1 MALMLKDLTL
11 ATQMAERPGAK
22 RVLGVKGLDTYSLLN
37 REAEYRDWDVR
48 AMFRYIGGQG
58 DWEQHDDEA
67 EGSKADAN
75 GSNGHYGLM
84 AKLR

>member
-11 ATQMAERPGAK
+11 ATQMAERAGAE

-48 AMFRYIGGQG
+48 AMFRYIG
-58 DWEQHDDEA
+58 
-67 EGSKADAN
+67 SKGDAN
-75 GSNGHYGLM
+75 GSNRHYGLM